1 MTAAGKWFVMMYS
14 QSGKYVMPLVD
25 EDDNVLLFK
34 SELDAKN
41 AGRRHHFAITFG
53 FFVRQA
59 GDEYD

>member
-14 QSGKYVMPLVD
+14 QSEEYVMPLAD
-25 EDDNVLLFK
+25 GDDNVLLFK

-41 AGRRHHFAITFG
+41 AGRRHHFASAFG
-53 FFVRQA
+53 FFVRQV